1 MPEFPLILSL
11 SLLGSLK
18 RKRIFMAFSLS
29 LSSFFQMP
37 KQSLIL
43 YRKTKKKK
51 KQTQKRQQEIAQLVV
66 PVCSIFK
73 TFSTRISLPI
83 SMIFTSP
90 LPLFLS
96 LCLAFIFRN
105 FFCCSHFQGTLAN
118 CVGLFIR
125 NQ

>member
-43 YRKTKKKK
+43 YRKTKMKK

-90 LPLFLS
+90 LPLFLY
-96 LCLAFIFRN
+96 LCLAFIFRH